1 MTVKPVSMGKDL
13 LSASA
18 DLDSA
23 RLVSIIN
30 TNTAAIKVVIGSDP
44 NATEIHMAGGERL
57 SVEKDIGANIA
68 VELAAGGPV
77 NAATVFGSQI
87 AFTN

>member
-30 TNTAAIKVVIGSDP
+30 TNTAAIKVVIAGTD
-44 NATEIHMAGGERL
+44 TYHIHMAGGERL
-57 SVEKDIGANIA
+57 SVEKDIGAHIT
-68 VELAAGGPV
+68 VELAAGGAV